1 MRKSAEAR
9 IPNETEMTTSAFSDD
24 ADHDRNAEVS
34 DASVAVVIVNYRTP
48 DLVEK
53 CLAALAD
60 ERALLPTLKAL
71 VVDGGSADDSAA
83 ELSNYIAADEYRDW
97 ASLLPLP
104 INGGFAWANN
114 AAISRLLQLPEPPQF
129 IHVLNP
135 DTEVER
141 GAVHVLADYL
151 AAHPRVGAVG
161 SQLLEPD
168 GSVTGS
174 AFNFPTLRGEISRGA
189 RTGLI
194 DRIFRVAPI
203 SIEASEAR
211 EVDWATGASVML
223 RAAALREVGLF
234 DEGFFLYHED
244 TELMWRLRRAGWSV
258 VFEPRS
264 RVRHVGGAATGVHRR
279 TVPDRLEPRKPRYWY
294 RSRARLFALNRGR
307 AIAMLAYAAWLAGH
321 AIWALRRAAGL
332 GRGAKPFSH
341 QVRDHARY
349 ALPRRSDGIPAV
361 RAWNEDRSEPAWIE
375 RGWL

>member
-1 MRKSAEAR
+1 
-9 IPNETEMTTSAFSDD
+9 
-24 ADHDRNAEVS
+24 
-34 DASVAVVIVNYRTP
+34 VIVNYRTP

-53 CLAALAD
+53 CLAALAG
-60 ERALLPTLKAL
+60 ERTRLPNLKAI
-71 VVDGGSADDSAA
+71 VVDGGSGDGSA
-83 ELSNYIAADEYRDW
+83 ERLSDHIAAAKYLDW
-97 ASLLPLP
+97 VSVLPLP
-104 INGGFAWANN
+104 VNGGFSWANN
-114 AAISRLLQLPEPPQF
+114 EAIIQLLQQDQSPEF

-141 GAVHVLADYL
+141 GAVKALANYL

-189 RTGLI
+189 RTALV
-194 DRIFRVAPI
+194 DRILHVPPT
-203 SIEASEAR
+203 SIEANEAR

-223 RAAALREVGLF
+223 RTAALQEAGLF

-244 TELMWRLRRAGWSV
+244 IELMWRIRRAGWSV

-264 RVRHVGGAATGVHRR
+264 RVHHVGGAATGVHSR
-279 TVPDRLEPRKPRYWY
+279 TVPDRVEPRKPRYWY

-307 AIAMLAYAAWLAGH
+307 TIAMLAYAAWFAGY

-361 RAWNEDRSEPAWIE
+361 RGWNEKRSEPAWME